1 MASGIERQDDSS
13 WKENALK
20 VAKVKECDCLVELE
34 GAKQTI
40 ETLTKEASKKEE
52 TLKFNTIKGNS
63 NHPNARVNKTKG
75 SPPYFPYNCYFCHT
89 RGHKIAHCAKF
100 IEVCKKKQ
108 SMPMGKPK
116 RIRQVWVRKDKLD
129 QVKEAI
135 FDEKK
140 TLDMKECPKLLG
152 MNGGS
157 TSGVNPPS
165 IV

>member
-1 MASGIERQDDSS
+1 
-13 WKENALK
+13 
-20 VAKVKECDCLVELE
+20 
-34 GAKQTI
+34 
-40 ETLTKEASKKEE
+40 
-52 TLKFNTIKGNS
+52 
-63 NHPNARVNKTKG
+63 
-75 SPPYFPYNCYFCHT
+75 
-89 RGHKIAHCAKF
+89 
-100 IEVCKKKQ
+100 
-108 SMPMGKPK
+108 MPMGKPK

-140 TLDMKECPKLLG
+140 TLDMKECPRLLD